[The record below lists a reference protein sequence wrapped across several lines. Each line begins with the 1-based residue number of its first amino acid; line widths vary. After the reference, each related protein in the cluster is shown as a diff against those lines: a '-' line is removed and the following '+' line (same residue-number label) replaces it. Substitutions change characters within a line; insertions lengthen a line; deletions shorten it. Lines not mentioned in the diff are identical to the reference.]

1 MSDPT
6 LLALVLDDP
15 LAPRVLAYWKARK
28 LTFDQRTTELP
39 RIAAMVQADS
49 LDAVK
54 QTLERCE
61 LAELLTDGGI
71 SPLADQWVSSVIGS
85 RLGIRKPAKP
95 AKKT

>member
-1 MSDPT
+1 VSDPT

-28 LTFDQRTTELP
+28 LTFAQHTTELP
-39 RIAAMVQADS
+39 QIAKMVQAVS

-61 LAELLTDGGI
+61 LAELLCDGGI
-71 SPLADQWVSSVIGS
+71 SPLAEQWLSSVIGS
-85 RLGIRKPAKP
+85 RLGMRKPT
-95 AKKT
+95 KKA